1 MSAAPFRLSPLGDNL
16 FAGHQVDRSQP
27 LKFKLNGREIPGFVG
42 DTVLSAVLASG
53 ITSLGTHRG
62 FALALD
68 ENTGLGVRLADAGQ
82 TPHAALPIERTPAID
97 GLELR
102 TFGAAPVAGS
112 FNWIKKL
119 RGISTPSLG
128 LNLDAEL
135 MVPGPFTQAAIAE
148 NIDAY
153 IIIIG
158 GGIAGLSAAAHA
170 ARSGKSVLL
179 VERRPYLGGDAV
191 LFGQVAGEDTPGR
204 IIERLTRVITK
215 APNVTVLKSADA
227 LSLTPDT
234 VLVHQVCIEDG
245 VPSARLLKLT
255 SKKIILATGT
265 QDRLPVFPGNRLPG
279 VIGLS
284 TAFQRAWAYGVWV
297 GAPSAIITNTNAAYR
312 LALLAHDAGVTIEK
326 LMDSRIAPQSRFA
339 EFAKAYG
346 VKSASGLKP
355 QSIKSSTNAQQ
366 LDLKMELSLEDGTG
380 EFAAMAVGSVI
391 ASGGWQPRLALWQ
404 QAGGKFSFDETMG
417 KIHTIKGLGGVVL
430 AGSCMDFL
438 SNLAV
443 MQSGILAVD
452 RLLRRKLRTIKDD
465 QIDPAFESLDGDFP
479 IAHALAEENM
489 APAYFDNGSSLV
501 AATWRARRGIFKTSS
516 APKTFDPEAGI
527 DRALSLGDLCT
538 YAALGKFPAQAF
550 EAIARERAVVPV
562 SFLKTHAEEL
572 PDSVLNT
579 PAKTSIPYYL
589 KGRFGDAAGV
599 WKISSSNERRFEVG
613 NLLYTNSDIS
623 DPMNALGVIIGMTPD
638 DNRAAIAVIQG
649 DAGETGQKISIR
661 NSHGHSVATIIEK
674 VT

>member
-1 MSAAPFRLSPLGDNL
+1 MSAAPFRLSPSEDNL
-16 FAGHQVDRSQP
+16 FAGHQIDRSQP
-27 LKFKLNGREIPGFVG
+27 LKFKLNGREISGFVG

-53 ITSLGTHRG
+53 ITSVGTHRG
-62 FALALD
+62 FPLALD
-68 ENTGLGVRLADAGQ
+68 ENTGLGVRLADAGL

-102 TFGAAPVAGS
+102 TFSAAPVTGS
-112 FNWIKKL
+112 FDWLKRL

-135 MVPGPFTQAAIAE
+135 MIPGPFTQAAIAE

-170 ARSGKSVLL
+170 AKSGKSVLL
-179 VERRPYLGGDAV
+179 IERRPYLGGDAV

-215 APNVTVLKSADA
+215 APNVTVLKCADA
-227 LSLTPDT
+227 LSLTTDT
-234 VLVHQVCIEDG
+234 VLVHQVHIEDG
-245 VPSARLLKLT
+245 VPSAHLLKLT

-279 VIGLS
+279 VTGLS

-297 GAPSAIITNTNAAYR
+297 GAPSAVITNTNAAYR
-312 LALLAHDAGVTIEK
+312 LALLAHDAGVTVDK
-326 LMDSRIAPQSRFA
+326 LVDSRIAPQSRFA

-355 QSIKSSTNAQQ
+355 QSIISDTDTQR
-366 LDLKMELSLEDGTG
+366 LYLKMELSLEDGTG
-380 EFAAMAVGSVI
+380 EFAPMAVGSVI

-404 QAGGKFSFDETMG
+404 QAGGKFSLDGTLG
-417 KIHTIKGLGGVVL
+417 RIHAIKGPSSIAL

-452 RLLRRKLRTIKDD
+452 KLLRRKLRSINDD
-465 QIDPAFESLDGDFP
+465 QISPEFESLDGDFP
-479 IAHALAEENM
+479 IARALSDENM

-501 AATWRARRGIFKTSS
+501 AAAWRARRSIFKTGS
-516 APKTFDPEAGI
+516 APKFLDPEAGI

-550 EAIARERAVVPV
+550 ETIARERAVVPV
-562 SFLKTHAEEL
+562 SFSKTHAGKL
-572 PDSVLNT
+572 PDDTLKT
-579 PAKTSIPYYL
+579 PTKIGIPYYL
-589 KGRFGDAAGV
+589 KGRFGNKAGL

-613 NLLYTNSDIS
+613 NLLYTNSDTS
-623 DPMNALGVIIGMTPD
+623 DPMNALGVIIGMAPD

-649 DAGETGQKISIR
+649 DAGEAGQKISIR
-661 NSHGHSVATIIEK
+661 NSHGHSFATMTEK
-674 VT
+674 VK